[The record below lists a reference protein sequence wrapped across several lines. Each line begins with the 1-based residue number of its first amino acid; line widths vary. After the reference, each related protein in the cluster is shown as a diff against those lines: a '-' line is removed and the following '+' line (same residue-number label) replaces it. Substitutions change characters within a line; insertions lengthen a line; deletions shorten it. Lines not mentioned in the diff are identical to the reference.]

1 MVHFNGS
8 EASETEPTPQE
19 ESEERSSE
27 EENDTLQ
34 VDALLESAERS
45 ISSAL
50 QKVTLP
56 ETLTATSSSLPRDT
70 GSRSLEPSQVPT
82 PPVSKGPVLPP
93 RSPT

>member
-8 EASETEPTPQE
+8 EASETEPAQQE
-19 ESEERSSE
+19 ESEEGSSE

-34 VDALLESAERS
+34 VDALLESAERL
-45 ISSAL
+45 ISSTL
-50 QKVTLP
+50 QKVTLL
-56 ETLTATSSSLPRDT
+56 ETPTATGSSLPRDT
-70 GSRSLEPSQVPT
+70 GSQSLEPSQVPT